1 LETTKVSSRVL
12 AEAGVKVNVDG
23 PKRTLFDALSISG
36 TAFSQI
42 SSLLPDVD
50 QAFDT
55 EIIRQVEIDALY
67 HHYVARQRKDVELL
81 RKDEALR
88 LPADIDYAG
97 LSGLSGEL
105 AMKLEKARPETIG
118 QAGRIEGMTPA
129 ALTLLVAVI
138 RKTEAR
144 DKAG

>member
-1 LETTKVSSRVL
+1 MVSSRAL

-36 TAFSQI
+36 TKFSQI
-42 SSLLPDVD
+42 SSFLPYAE
-50 QAFDT
+50 QNFDT
-55 EIIRQVEIDALY
+55 EIIRQAEIDALY

-88 LPADIDYAG
+88 LPSDIDYTR

-105 AMKLEKARPETIG
+105 AAKLMKARPETIG

-129 ALTLLVAVI
+129 ALSLLVAVI
-138 RKTEAR
+138 RRSEAR